1 VNVISITEEAGDII
15 RVDSTG
21 SSLDGQVPSPS
32 AQNMFVSPDVHADR
46 RIPRFE
52 VGVGVHVEPVQD
64 WTDPASVADQKPYV
78 EPTWSCGAVC
88 QDMAECPSSCK
99 WSCCCFWGFSTV
111 LMVIILIACSIETID
126 STEMGIAYNA
136 PQAKLSSEVQEEG
149 LHGKAPFG
157 YFVLWP
163 RTQQTL
169 KQNVTGLSSDG
180 VVVST
185 DVAFQYTVESN
196 YLLELTMDYKDFD
209 NYGKI
214 MQLMARSGIRNA
226 IHKYTAQQFQTMRAA
241 VQTTMFDDVTA
252 RFQLGNMHA
261 IVMDLQLT
269 FVSRP
274 ALYDAVVDEKEN
286 ARNAIDLVSNLRQ
299 QQITQANTQLL
310 RTRVQANKTIDIATT
325 QAAVIAKNAQVEGDV
340 VYGRYASQGVLYKQ
354 VRSERNLTSEGL
366 LAYIGTRL
374 VDELANL
381 TIGVE
386 EPARVAFGTNLN
398 ATE

>member
-1 VNVISITEEAGDII
+1 
-15 RVDSTG
+15 
-21 SSLDGQVPSPS
+21 
-32 AQNMFVSPDVHADR
+32 
-46 RIPRFE
+46 
-52 VGVGVHVEPVQD
+52 
-64 WTDPASVADQKPYV
+64 
-78 EPTWSCGAVC
+78 
-88 QDMAECPSSCK
+88 
-99 WSCCCFWGFSTV
+99 
-111 LMVIILIACSIETID
+111 
-126 STEMGIAYNA
+126 
-136 PQAKLSSEVQEEG
+136 
-149 LHGKAPFG
+149 
-157 YFVLWP
+157 
-163 RTQQTL
+163 
-169 KQNVTGLSSDG
+169 
-180 VVVST
+180 
-185 DVAFQYTVESN
+185 
-196 YLLELTMDYKDFD
+196 
-209 NYGKI
+209 
-214 MQLMARSGIRNA
+214 
-226 IHKYTAQQFQTMRAA
+226 
-241 VQTTMFDDVTA
+241 MFDDVTA

-310 RTRVQANKTIDIATT
+310 RTRVQANKTIDTATT

-398 ATE
+398 ATQ